1 MISKYFGLSS
11 LQSLFRRSQFIIF
24 AITFLICTLTFTS
37 ISFFTVKSYAKQ
49 NLVLISR
56 TVAERVQPA
65 LVFQDQ
71 TTLNQIIDEYTKQ
84 HSVRSIQ
91 INGAFGQPLGQSDK
105 ATQQQSTL
113 QNTFDYLFFKDPLH
127 IKVKHDGESVGE
139 VILYGS
145 SNEILIFIIKI
156 FLGLLL
162 AMLFMIFALWWSVN
176 ITYQRIMNSISPIS
190 HIAQIVSKQKAYN
203 LRFPQNNI
211 KEFNDLNIV
220 FNQLLEEIQSWH
232 LHLQSVNT
240 QLTHQVQHDD
250 LTKLPN
256 RSYFNQVLRDSFTQL
271 ETRNQTALIFI
282 DSNNFKAIND
292 QYGHLAGDEVLKETA
307 ARLQVCTHQNDFVAR
322 LGGDE
327 FAIILNSAHQIEQLK
342 AIAENLIQC
351 TLEPLIYKNQII
363 PFSFSIGIA
372 IAKEADSPEDLIYQA
387 DQAMYKAKA
396 LAKHWFIYHSQ
407 NISG

>member
-24 AITFLICTLTFTS
+24 AITFLICTITFTS
-37 ISFFTVKSYAKQ
+37 ISIFTVKSYAKQ

-56 TVAERVQPA
+56 TVAERIQPA

-71 TTLNQIIDEYTKQ
+71 TTLNQIINEYTQ
-84 HSVRSIQ
+84 QDSVRSIQ
-91 INGAFGQPLGQSDK
+91 IIGTFGQTLALSNK
-105 ATQQQSTL
+105 TIQQYSAL
-113 QNTFDYLFFKDPLH
+113 QNAFDYMFFKEPLH
-127 IKVKHDGESVGE
+127 INVKHNGESVGQ
-139 VILYGS
+139 VVLFGS

-162 AMLFMIFALWWSVN
+162 AMLFMVFALWWSVN
-176 ITYQRIMNSISPIS
+176 ITYQSIMNSISPIS
-190 HIAQIVSKQKAYN
+190 HIAQMVSSQKAYN

-211 KEFNDLNIV
+211 KEFNDLNLV

-256 RSYFNQVLRDSFTQL
+256 RNYFHQVLRDIFNHPEL
-271 ETRNQTALIFI
+271 RNQTALIFI

-292 QYGHLAGDEVLKETA
+292 KYGHLAGDEVLKETA
-307 ARLQVCTHQNDFVAR
+307 ARLQSHTRQNDFVAR

-327 FAIILNSAHQIEQLK
+327 FAIILNSVHHIDHLI

-351 TLEPLIYKNQII
+351 TLDPLIYKDQIVS
-363 PFSFSIGIA
+363 FSFSIGIA
-372 IAKEADSPEDLIYQA
+372 IAKDADSPEDLISQA
-387 DQAMYKAKA
+387 DQAMYKAKT
-396 LAKHWFIYHSQ
+396 LNNHWFIYHS
-407 NISG
+407 